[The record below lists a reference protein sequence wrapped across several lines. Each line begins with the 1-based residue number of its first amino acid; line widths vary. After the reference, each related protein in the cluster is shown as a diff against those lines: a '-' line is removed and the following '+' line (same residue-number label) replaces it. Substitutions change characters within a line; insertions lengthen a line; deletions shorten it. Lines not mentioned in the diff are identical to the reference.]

1 MVTLGF
7 DLGDALFGAEPWTIR
22 VLDVGAS
29 ELAGEAAPYDKLVK
43 AGRAQVLGFEPDAA
57 ACAVLNAK
65 YGAAHRFLPWFLGDG
80 GPATF
85 FETNQPLTGSLFR
98 PNRPLLEKFQ
108 NLHEVV
114 TLKAQHLVQ
123 TRRLDD
129 IPEVGDVDFVK
140 IDVQGA
146 ELAVFRGGERVLR
159 NALLVQTE
167 VEFVELYES
176 QPLFADVDPL
186 LRSYGYQFHTFAGFA
201 GRCFKPVV
209 VNQDLNRGLRQMLWS
224 DALYVR
230 DWMRLENLPLDKL
243 RKLALLLH
251 EVVGSPDLCHY
262 VLKTLDGRAGGAIAP
277 RYLSA
282 LMGKQVGR

>member
-7 DLGDALFGAEPWTIR
+7 DLGDALFGGAPWTIR

-29 ELAGEAAPYDKLVK
+29 DLGGEAAPYDRLVK
-43 AGRAQVLGFEPDAA
+43 AGRAQVVGFEPDAA
-57 ACAVLNAK
+57 ACAALNAK
-65 YGAAHRFLPWFLGDG
+65 YGERHLFIPCFVGDG

-85 FETNQPLTGSLFR
+85 HETNQSLTGSLFR

-114 TLKAQHLVQ
+114 TLKAEHPVE

-146 ELAVFRGGERVLR
+146 ELAVFQGGERVLR
-159 NALLVQTE
+159 NALVVQTE
-167 VEFVELYES
+167 VEFVELYEN

-186 LRSYGYQFHTFAGFA
+186 LRGYGYQFHTFCGTA
-201 GRCFKPVV
+201 GRCFKPLVINNNI
-209 VNQDLNRGLRQMLWS
+209 NQPLRQMLWA

-230 DWMRLENLPLDKL
+230 DWMRLDAVSPGKL
-243 RKLALLLH
+243 RKLAILLH

-262 VLKTLDGRAGGAIAP
+262 VLGALDARTGSAMAP

-282 LMGKQVGR
+282 LMGKQAGK